1 MLLSCLRCS
10 QGLGCAFLFVAPPS
24 NERRIPKS
32 VRRAVTA
39 RDLTSKGLKWD
50 PAKYHIDHVVPFF
63 SWRGPLNPQS
73 PGH

>member
-1 MLLSCLRCS
+1 MLLSSLRCS
-10 QGLGCAFLFVAPPS
+10 QGLGCAFPFVAPPS

-32 VRRAVTA
+32 VQRAVIA

-63 SWRGPLNPQS
+63 SRREPLNPQS